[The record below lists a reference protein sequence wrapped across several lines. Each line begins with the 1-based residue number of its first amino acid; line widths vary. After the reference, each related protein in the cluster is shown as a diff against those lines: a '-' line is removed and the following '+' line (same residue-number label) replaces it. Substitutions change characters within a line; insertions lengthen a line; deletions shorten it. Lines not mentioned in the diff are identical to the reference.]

1 MSSVISGCD
10 FVAGWG
16 SGICGLVVGH
26 PFDTVKVWKQTLPEN
41 SSATR
46 VMLTLLKH
54 EGVRGFYKGMMF
66 PLLTAGALNSLYFGV
81 YGNMMRE
88 LHLLRGVTPATC
100 WDDAPY
106 RNWHWDVFFSGC
118 TGGLASVF
126 VSCPVELVK
135 TQLQTQTSEP
145 NLVTKRF
152 HQYHG
157 PWDCL
162 MEQYRYSGIRGCYRG
177 FVPML
182 WREVPASGIHM
193 LVYEHFQYTHG
204 QERFSVTNKPD
215 VFVYLM
221 GGALAGVISWSVVVP
236 LDVVKTR
243 IQADSKSDPKY
254 KNMLDCIIKSYKH
267 DGITVFFRGYG
278 VVALRA
284 LPVNAVTFVG
294 YEFLISFCS

>member
-182 WREVPASGIHM
+182 WRDVGASG
-193 LVYEHFQYTHG
+193 VYMSAYAHAG
-204 QERFSVTNKPD
+204 QLLPD
-215 VFVYLM
+215 KHVWCIM
-221 GGALAGVISWSVVVP
+221 IAGAAAGVISWSVVVP